1 MGDRPSNFNG
11 LTTPGTLVQ
20 LEKFDMVINCK
31 TWTLLR
37 SAIKDKDLI
46 SPDLV
51 KSHCWKL
58 VVIDDNN
65 VSDDVVRC
73 LSEALMKLGISD
85 YYSMPINDLSLE
97 VTKAHIRK
105 YNSDDVSW
113 SSFFNFDE
121 NGKADYLESCI
132 FFSDPIKFLLLR
144 TGDVRHMIY
153 AGPSD
158 FLQVA
163 TGIDME
169 KMEAVA
175 VGSYWPDERIE
186 KLYKP
191 LKLLSLPSG
200 IT

>member
-73 LSEALMKLGISD
+73 LSEALMKLGISE
-85 YYSMPINDLSLE
+85 YYSVPINDLSLE

-158 FLQVA
+158 FCRSPRGL
-163 TGIDME
+163 IW
-169 KMEAVA
+169 KN
-175 VGSYWPDERIE
+175 GSGRCGF
-186 KLYKP
+186 
-191 LKLLSLPSG
+191 LLARRKNRKAL
-200 IT
+200 